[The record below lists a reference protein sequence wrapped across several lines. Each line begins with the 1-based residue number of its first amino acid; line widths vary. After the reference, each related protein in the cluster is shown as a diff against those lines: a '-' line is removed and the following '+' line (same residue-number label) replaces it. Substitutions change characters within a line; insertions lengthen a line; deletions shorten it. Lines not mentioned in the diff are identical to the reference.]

1 MLFNRLTSLCT
12 LATCLGLASVAVM
25 AQADSAASQ
34 TPMAEAEMPA
44 VDNQLVYEAP
54 LAAASLVLDITQSG
68 DHYVAVGERGHVLL
82 SDDGSSW
89 RQVLNVPTRST
100 LTAVF
105 SRGDFVWAVGHDAV
119 ILRSSD
125 GGEHWQLQ
133 FSDPE
138 AEQPLM
144 DITFTDDQHGIAVG
158 AYSLLLSTDDG
169 GANWEFG
176 NMLDV
181 TNGPLSDYLASLEPA
196 AESADAEA
204 DAMAADNAAMNDD
217 FLDEGLEYHLNA
229 ILDLGDAGL
238 LIAAEAGTGYRSVD
252 GGASWY
258 QFAFPYQG
266 SMFGL
271 IAEDQTA
278 GDQPAGNQP
287 CVLAYGLRGHVQRS
301 CDAGASW
308 TELNNPVQAS
318 LFGATAHESG
328 IALVGANGTLVY
340 VDTGANQA
348 RPKDIHS
355 GEDLASIFHTPA
367 GLVIAG
373 EDGIS
378 FATGKQGE
386 MAVDG
391 DQS

>member
-1 MLFNRLTSLCT
+1 MLFNRSTSLCT
-12 LATCLGLASVAVM
+12 LAISLGLASAAAM
-25 AQADSAASQ
+25 AQQNDEASQ
-34 TPMAEAEMPA
+34 SSMADAGVPA
-44 VDNQLVYEAP
+44 VDNELVYEAP
-54 LAAASLVLDITQSG
+54 LAAASLILDITQSG
-68 DHYVAVGERGHVLL
+68 DHFVAVGERGHILL

-89 RQVLNVPTRST
+89 QQVLNVPTRST
-100 LTAVF
+100 LTSVF

-125 GGEHWQLQ
+125 GGQHWQLQ
-133 FSDPE
+133 FSDPD

-144 DITFTDDQHGIAVG
+144 DITFTDEQNGVAVG
-158 AYSLLLSTDDG
+158 AYSLLLNTSDG

-181 TNGPLSDYLASLEPA
+181 TNGPLSDYLASLEATADP
-196 AESADAEA
+196 ADADGDIVA
-204 DAMAADNAAMNDD
+204 TDGDAMNDAMSDD

-258 QFAFPYQG
+258 QFSFPYQG

-271 IAEDQTA
+271 IAEDER
-278 GDQPAGNQP
+278 
-287 CVLAYGLRGHVQRS
+287 CVLAYGLRGHIQRS

-308 TELNNPVQAS
+308 TELSNPIQAS
-318 LFGATAHESG
+318 LFGATKHESS
-328 IALVGANGTLVY
+328 IALVGANGSLIY
-340 VDTGANQA
+340 VDTGAGQA
-348 RPKDIHS
+348 RSKDIHS
-355 GEDLASIFHTPA
+355 GEDLASIFYTPA

-378 FATGKQGE
+378 FADAKSAE
-386 MAVDG
+386 MSVDG